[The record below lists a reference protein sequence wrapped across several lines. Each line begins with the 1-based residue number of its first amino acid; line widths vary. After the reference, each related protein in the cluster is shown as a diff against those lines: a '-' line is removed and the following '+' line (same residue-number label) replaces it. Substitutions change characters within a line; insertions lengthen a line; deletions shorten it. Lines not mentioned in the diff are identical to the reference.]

1 MEFLLFLF
9 GGLGWFLWFRQM
21 RKTNQAE
28 ENESNFRHAYQNCEA
43 SLKKMSEEIGKAQ
56 EAVRFQQKWA
66 NAPAIAEEME
76 NMRSVMLQFASDEL
90 PKDIRMDMEKMGWGI
105 VDENGDEFRRLV
117 KSANDHAAS
126 IAKAGRA
133 IKAVDGRP
141 VKSEAA
147 ACLLDAFDG
156 YVNYYLVKRNDYAKR
171 VRMVKLAF
179 YLVNLRSRDA
189 FGLVVTEEYLNAKLR
204 LLFEEERRL
213 SYLRQ
218 KRKSDEE
225 IRRLENSFEA
235 KEQKLNRELE
245 KLRQKL
251 EKAHVAEKQQ
261 LQDRIASLEKD
272 IEENRRAMS
281 NAQLTK
287 RGTVYVLSNVG
298 SFGEGV
304 YKIGMTRRTNPQE
317 RVDELGV
324 ASVPFP
330 FDVHAFIPT
339 ENAPELETKLH
350 KIFAEKKVNMQ
361 AVLGR
366 EFYRVSLKDI
376 RLAVEELGYSFDVQN
391 VDARLNDMPR
401 QSSLPSVSKLTQN
414 NPSIQSVDDLIAYLN
429 ENKIKWVDKRAVGGC
444 LWVEG
449 TEKANTI
456 LPQTKIDG
464 IRFQAACT
472 KHFQGRK
479 AWYLPGKAERKAQ

>member
-1 MEFLLFLF
+1 MEYLLFLF
-9 GGLGWFLWFRQM
+9 GGVGWFLWLWQKN
-21 RKTNQAE
+21 KTNQAKQRE
-28 ENESNFRHAYQNCEA
+28 ANYYRAYQNSEDA
-43 SLKKMSEEIGKAQ
+43 LKKVSEENSKAQ
-56 EAVRFQQKWA
+56 QAVRFAQEWA

-90 PKDIRMDMEKMGWGI
+90 PRDIRLDMEKMGWGI
-105 VDENGDEFRRLV
+105 VDENGDEFRQLV
-117 KSANDHAAS
+117 KQANDHAAS
-126 IAKAGRA
+126 IVKAGRA
-133 IKAVDGRP
+133 VKAVDGKP

-179 YLVNLRSRDA
+179 YLVNLRSRNA

-218 KRKSDEE
+218 KRKNDEE
-225 IRRLENSFEA
+225 IRKLENSFEA
-235 KEQKLNRELE
+235 KEQKLSRALE

-251 EKAHVAEKQQ
+251 EKAHAAEKQQ
-261 LQDRIASLEKD
+261 LQDRIALLQKD

-287 RGTVYVLSNVG
+287 CGTVYVISNAG

-339 ENAPELETKLH
+339 ENAPELETRLH

-366 EFYRVSLKDI
+366 EFYRVGLQDI
-376 RLAVEELGYSFDVQN
+376 QLAVEKLGYRFDVQ
-391 VDARLNDMPR
+391 DPRLNNVPH
-401 QSSLPSVSKLTQN
+401 QPSLPSVPQLTKHQ
-414 NPSIQSVDDLIAYLN
+414 PSVQSVDDLIACLN
-429 ENKIKWVDKRAVGGC
+429 ENNIKWVDKRAVGGC

-449 TEKANTI
+449 TEKANEI
-456 LPQTKIDG
+456 LPQLKIEG
-464 IRFQAACT
+464 VRFQSACT
-472 KHFQGRK
+472 RHFQGKK
-479 AWYLPGKAERKAQ
+479 AWYLPGKSERKAQ